1 MTRTWGNVQFVD
13 TSALSDAAVDA
24 SPFQMHSMPE
34 LLSEDSTYP
43 TVARTT
49 LNQWV
54 LDGQASVAPNN
65 YTFPVI
71 IGLSDANCDYTDTY
85 IDITFNEKHSSDG
98 ISLKF
103 AEDLPTFTVTYKQNG
118 TELSAKTYTATSYTF
133 WCDESCEGYDE
144 ILITFTKSSAPY
156 RAVMVSYILYG
167 LNMTYDEDTIM
178 SAKLSEKV
186 DVTGATAPYN
196 TLTFT
201 LNDDEG
207 MFNPQNEKGAWRY
220 IQSGQ
225 PLTAYE
231 DIDGDTVNLGTF
243 YIDSWEYKDATA
255 TFNCTSPLGLL
266 ANAMYDG
273 WVWASPVSA
282 AAILEG
288 IFDNIGFEDYD
299 IADDITEYVQ
309 GVLPRGNAKDAIQ
322 QVCFAIGA
330 VIDDSR
336 GKNIKIYHPDR
347 NMDSTIGR
355 NRKFQGKSSG
365 ELDEYVNG
373 VSINVTRY
381 LLKSEKT
388 EVFRGKLTA
397 GRHDIYF
404 TEPIKTPTAT
414 NANIHLGTPFYMWV
428 EPVDPNEEVVVE
440 AYGYDT
446 ADFAITAT
454 EEPEVGQTP
463 KTKEYSGLTM
473 YNVDLLPY
481 IARKLLEYHKLRQTL
496 SMSYLCG
503 IEKVGEWVG
512 VEDTWEAFKIAVTM
526 IESQDIDLTGGFI
539 ATAKCR
545 GYSKQTTPLYEM
557 GNDDLI
563 MDEVYII

>member
-13 TSALSDAAVDA
+13 TSALSDAYVDA
-24 SPFQMHSMPE
+24 SPFQMYSMPE
-34 LLSEDSTYP
+34 LLSEDSEYP
-43 TVARTT
+43 TVARTA

-54 LDGQASVAPNN
+54 LDGNARVAPNN
-65 YTFPVI
+65 YSFPVI
-71 IGLSDANCDYTDTY
+71 VGLSDANCDFTDTW
-85 IDITFNEKHSSDG
+85 IDIAFDDKHTSDG
-98 ISLKF
+98 ITLKF

-118 TELSAKTYTATSYTF
+118 TELSQKTYTATSYTF
-133 WCDESCEGYDE
+133 WCNEPCEGYDE
-144 ILITFTKSSAPY
+144 ILITFLKSGAPH

-167 LNMTYDEDTIM
+167 LNMTYDENTIM

-201 LNDDEG
+201 LNDDKG

-243 YIDSWEYKDATA
+243 YIDSWEFKDATA
-255 TFNCTSPLGLL
+255 TFSCVSPLGLL
-266 ANAMYDG
+266 AKAMYNG
-273 WVWASPVSA
+273 WVWTSPVSA

-288 IFDNIGFEDYD
+288 IFYDAGFEDYEID
-299 IADDITEYVQ
+299 DDITEFVQ
-309 GVLPRGNAKDAIQ
+309 GVLPRTNAKDAIQ
-322 QVCFAIGA
+322 QICFAIGA

-336 GKNIKIYHPDR
+336 GKNIRIYHPDR
-347 NMDSTIGR
+347 NMDSTVGR

-381 LLKSEKT
+381 LLQTDTT

-404 TEPIKTPTAT
+404 TDPIKNPVVT
-414 NANIHLGTPFYMWV
+414 NANSHLATPFYMWV
-428 EPVDPNEEVVVE
+428 EPTDPTQEVVIE
-440 AYGYDT
+440 ANCYDT
-446 ADFAITAT
+446 ADFAIVAT
-454 EEPEVGQTP
+454 EEAEVGQTP

-481 IARKLLEYHKLRQTL
+481 IARNLLEYHKLRQTL

-545 GYSKQTTPLYEM
+545 GYSTQTIPVYEM

>member
-13 TSALSDAAVDA
+13 TSALSDAYVDA
-24 SPFQMHSMPE
+24 SPFQMYSMPE
-34 LLSEDSTYP
+34 LLSEDSEYP
-43 TVARTT
+43 AVARTA
-49 LNQWV
+49 LNQWL
-54 LDGQASVAPNN
+54 LDGKASIAPNN
-65 YTFPVI
+65 YSFPVI
-71 IGLSDANCDYTDTY
+71 VGLSDANCDFTDTY
-85 IDITFNEKHSSDG
+85 IDITFNDAHSSDG
-98 ISLKF
+98 ITLKF
-103 AEDLPTFTVTYKQNG
+103 SEDLPTFIVTYKLNG
-118 TELSAKTYTATSYTF
+118 NAVSSKEYTATDYTF
-133 WCDESCEGYDE
+133 WCNEPCNNYDE
-144 ILITFTKSSAPY
+144 ILITFTKSGLPH

-243 YIDSWEYKDATA
+243 YINSWEYKDATA

-266 ANAMYDG
+266 ANSMYDG
-273 WVWASPVSA
+273 WVWTSPVSA

-288 IFDNIGFEDYD
+288 IFDSVGFEDYD
-299 IADDITEYVQ
+299 IANDITEYVQ

-428 EPVDPNEEVVVE
+428 EPTDPTQEVVVE

-446 ADFAITAT
+446 TDFAITAA

-473 YNVDLLPY
+473 YNVDLLPN

-503 IEKVGEWVG
+503 IEKVGEWIG

>member
-1 MTRTWGNVQFVD
+1 MTKTWGNVQFVD
-13 TSALSDAAVDA
+13 TSALSDAYVTA
-24 SPFQMHSMPE
+24 SPLQSYSDE
-34 LLSEDSTYP
+34 SLLAEDSAYP
-43 TVARTT
+43 LVARTA

-54 LDGQASVAPNN
+54 LDGNARVAPND
-65 YTFPVI
+65 YSFPLIV
-71 IGLSDANCDYTDTY
+71 GLSDANCDYTDTY
-85 IDITFNEKHSSDG
+85 IDITFNDAHSSDG
-98 ISLKF
+98 ITLKF
-103 AEDLPTFTVTYKQNG
+103 SEDLPTFTVTYKQNG
-118 TELSAKTYTATSYTF
+118 TELSAKQYTATDYTY
-133 WCDESCEGYDE
+133 WCSEPCNGYDE
-144 ILITFTKSSAPY
+144 ILITFTKSGAPY
-156 RAVMVSYILYG
+156 RAVMCSFILYG
-167 LNMTYDEDTIM
+167 LNMTYDENTIM

-201 LNDDEG
+201 LNDDKG
-207 MFNPQNEKGAWRY
+207 TFNPQNDKGAWRY

-231 DIDGDTVNLGTF
+231 DVDGSTITLGTF

-255 TFNCTSPLGLL
+255 TFSCVSPLGLL
-266 ANAMYDG
+266 AKGMYDG
-273 WVWASPVSA
+273 WVWTAPVSA
-282 AAILEG
+282 SAILEG
-288 IFDNIGFEDYD
+288 IFNDVGFEDFD
-299 IADDITEYVQ
+299 ISNDITEFVQ
-309 GVLPRGNAKDAIQ
+309 GVIPRTNAKDAIQ

-336 GKNIKIYHPDR
+336 GKKIKIYHPDR
-347 NMDSTIGR
+347 NMDSTVTR
-355 NRKFQGKSSG
+355 NRKFQGKTSG

-381 LLKSEKT
+381 LLQTDTT

-404 TEPIKTPTAT
+404 TEPIKNPSAT
-414 NANIHLGTPFYMWV
+414 NANIHLATPYYMWV
-428 EPVDPNEEVVVE
+428 EPIDPTEEVVVE

-446 ADFAITAT
+446 TDFAITAT
-454 EEPEVGQTP
+454 EEAEVGQTP

-481 IARKLLEYHKLRQTL
+481 IAKNLLDYHKLRQTL

-503 IEKVGEWVG
+503 VEKVGEWVG
-512 VEDTWEAFKIAVTM
+512 VEDTWEAFKVAVTM

-545 GYSKQTTPLYEM
+545 GYSTQTTPVYEM

-563 MDEVYII
+563 MDEVYLI